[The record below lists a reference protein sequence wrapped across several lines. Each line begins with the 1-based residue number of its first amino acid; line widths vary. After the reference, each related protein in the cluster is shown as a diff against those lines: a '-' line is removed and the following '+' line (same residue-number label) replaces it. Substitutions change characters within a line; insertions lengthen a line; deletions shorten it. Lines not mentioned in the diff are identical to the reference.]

1 MPKRFM
7 LQPDTPSSIPVRN
20 FILSG
25 APCGFIAR
33 GAAEGPATCLH
44 PHLNKIV
51 IMSDFCNMLLSTEAR
66 QLVRDETGLQG
77 KYDFQLR
84 WSRDPEDLPSKN
96 DVSIDAAEIFTAVKE
111 QLGLQMVPR
120 RVSEKVLVIDHIERP
135 TPD

>member
-1 MPKRFM
+1 
-7 LQPDTPSSIPVRN
+7 
-20 FILSG
+20 
-25 APCGFIAR
+25 
-33 GAAEGPATCLH
+33 
-44 PHLNKIV
+44 
-51 IMSDFCNMLLSTEAR
+51 MSDFCNMLLSTEAR

-84 WSRDPEDLPSKN
+84 WSRDPSDLPSKI
-96 DVSIDAAEIFTAVKE
+96 DISIDAAEIFTAVKE